1 MELTIIGKHGRE
13 RDGLGKGQIPRE
25 QMGMA
30 VEVAVVGMVEVEGEE
45 ETALPVREDVEKAQ
59 GKEGSKLRHL
69 IQTSLSSG
77 VAEAVVH
84 LSPAGVVGDQ
94 CVEQMVQTVA
104 A

>member
-1 MELTIIGKHGRE
+1 VELTIIGKHGRE

-30 VEVAVVGMVEVEGEE
+30 VEVAVVGMVEVEVEE
-45 ETALPVREDVEKAQ
+45 ETAFPVREDVEKAQ

-77 VAEAVVH
+77 VAEAVVR
-84 LSPAGVVGDQ
+84 LPPLGLT
-94 CVEQMVQTVA
+94 VEQMVQMVA